1 MAGKNCLKVLSYAFK
16 EISLESFNELMHTY
30 PCESAEFR
38 QELETDLIYLGTFG
52 VEDPLIDDIHCSVQ
66 LIRYGRLL
74 LDENDKELS
83 DEVNVRM
90 VTGDHLETARAV
102 AIKAGIITE
111 S

>member
-1 MAGKNCLKVLSYAFK
+1 
-16 EISLESFNELMHTY
+16 
-30 PCESAEFR
+30 
-38 QELETDLIYLGTFG
+38 
-52 VEDPLIDDIHCSVQ
+52 
-66 LIRYGRLL
+66 L
-74 LDENDKELS
+74 LDENDKELN